1 MTINVKERMKKINIS
16 GKLLTDENMA
26 RHTSFRIGGNADY
39 YYIPETLEDIE
50 GILSILRENKTPP
63 FIIGSGSNIL
73 ISDKGIRGCVI
84 DLKKFADISIR
95 GVFVSSYAG
104 ANIHRLIKMTSSAG
118 LSGFENLA
126 GIPGTV
132 GGCIASNAGSYGSEI
147 SSIIEWVD
155 YFTPEGKL
163 KRLWGDAANF
173 SYRNSPFSG
182 TGSIIFD
189 AGFRL
194 QPENTTTILKRMEK
208 VRSARVANGHYSKP
222 SAGSIFKNPVN
233 LEITAGELIDSLQ
246 LKGYASGDAEI
257 SRKHGNIIINNGSA
271 AAEDVLNLIR
281 TIEEKVK
288 DETGIELER
297 EIRLIGEWQV

>member
-1 MTINVKERMKKINIS
+1 MKKINIS
-16 GKLLTDENMA
+16 GQLLTDENMA
-26 RHTSFRIGGNADY
+26 RHTSFRIGGKADY
-39 YYIPETLEDIE
+39 YYIPETFEDIE
-50 GILSILRENKTPP
+50 GMLSILKENETPP

-84 DLKKFADISIR
+84 DLKNFADISIR

-132 GGCIASNAGSYGSEI
+132 GGCIAANAGSYGSEI
-147 SSIIEWVD
+147 GSVIEWVD

-163 KRLWGDAANF
+163 KRLWKDAGTF
-173 SYRNSPFSG
+173 SYRNSPFSD
-182 TGSIIFD
+182 TGNIIFE

-208 VRSARVANGHYSKP
+208 VRSERVANGHYSKP

-257 SRKHGNIIINNGSA
+257 SPKHGNIIINNGSA
-271 AAEDVLNLIR
+271 AAQDVLNLIR